1 MPVVRQCQIVST
13 EASAVYVVPIL
24 GFMPANAQ
32 HLQIAPA
39 DPDESPVRARMS
51 RILDGSDFPALSKQ
65 IIETISA
72 LDDDASSLQRL
83 ANVVLREYSLT
94 LSVVRTANSVHYRR
108 SGRSIQSAT
117 HAMMMLGAKTVRQL
131 ASSLLLFENFHR
143 RSPALKELM
152 LQSLLTANHA
162 REVANKLGME
172 EPEEAHLCGM
182 FRNLGEVLIACHF
195 GEDYARIQTLMHDE
209 GKSETGA
216 TKAVLGF
223 GYADLGAEVSRHW
236 GMPDTVVQGMRARAS
251 TSVSLSA
258 AVTAFS
264 HDLTVALYDPQ
275 HTPDGA
281 GVALEEV
288 IEQHGAKIKL
298 SRDQVREVIAKSLN
312 ETRELFSSLH
322 VPSDR
327 QRFKQLSAAARAA
340 IGAAAFDTGEWT
352 AVTPELSEDTA
363 LQLRDR
369 LRQELESAADAL
381 SGTALS
387 DVLLLALEGALRGG
401 PFDRV
406 IMCILDTD
414 RGRLVARS
422 GLGEGIDVLLPH
434 FDFPMNIRGG
444 PVVTATQ
451 QRAPLYLP
459 NDRSMNAIE
468 ARWAGTLG
476 VAQFGVF
483 PIVVAGK
490 IVGCL
495 YVDRAMDSAMAAI
508 TPDRATL
515 RYVKSLSEIVV
526 TAIAA
531 RRRLSATN
539 AAADP
544 KRNTPTGSV
553 PATADVVAQSGADR
567 VALVLQL
574 LQGAP
579 SAQVSQE
586 SGVPVAQL
594 EAWRAEVLAAAA
606 ARLQ

>member
-1 MPVVRQCQIVST
+1 
-13 EASAVYVVPIL
+13 
-24 GFMPANAQ
+24 MPANAQ
-32 HLQIAPA
+32 HLQSAPS
-39 DPDESPVRARMS
+39 DPEELPVRARMS

-94 LSVVRTANSVHYRR
+94 LSVVRTANSAHYRR

-162 REVANKLGME
+162 REVAKSLGMQ

-195 GEDYARIQTLMHDE
+195 GEDYARIQTMMHDE

-216 TKAVLGF
+216 TKVVLGF

-236 GMPDTVVQGMRARAS
+236 GMPETVVQGMRARAS

-264 HDLTVALYDPQ
+264 HDLTVALYSQDHAPE
-275 HTPDGA
+275 
-281 GVALEEV
+281 GVGMALEAV
-288 IEQHGAKIKL
+288 IEQHRAKIKL
-298 SRDQVREVIAKSLN
+298 SRELLREVIASALN

-322 VPSDR
+322 IPSDR
-327 QRFKQLSAAARAA
+327 QRFKQLSESARSA
-340 IGAAAFDTGEWT
+340 IGVAAFETGEWM

-363 LQLRDR
+363 VQLRDR
-369 LRQELESAADAL
+369 LRQELESAADAQ
-381 SGTALS
+381 SGTALGE
-387 DVLLLALEGALRGG
+387 VLLLALEGALRGG

-406 IMCILDTD
+406 IVCILDTD

-422 GLGEGIDVLLPH
+422 GLGEGIDALLPH

-451 QRAPLYLP
+451 QRAPIYLP
-459 NDRSMNAIE
+459 NDRAMNATE
-468 ARWAGTLG
+468 ARWAGTLR

-495 YVDRAMDSAMAAI
+495 YVDRAMDGAMAAI
-508 TPDRATL
+508 SPDRATL
-515 RYVKSLSEIVV
+515 RYVKLLSDIVV

-531 RRRLSATN
+531 RRRLSAVNAVAAPARDTPAGSVC
-539 AAADP
+539 AAAVSAP
-544 KRNTPTGSV
+544 V
-553 PATADVVAQSGADR
+553 AETAARSGADR

-574 LQGAP
+574 LQGT
-579 SAQVSQE
+579 SSEQVSQE

-594 EAWRAEVLAAAA
+594 ETWRAEVLAAAA

>member
-1 MPVVRQCQIVST
+1 M
-13 EASAVYVVPIL
+13 VPIL
-24 GFMPANAQ
+24 GVMPANVP
-32 HLQIAPA
+32 HLQI
-39 DPDESPVRARMS
+39 DPVDPEESPVRARMS
-51 RILDGSDFPALSKQ
+51 RILEGSDFPALSKQ

-195 GEDYARIQTLMHDE
+195 GEDYARIQTMMHDE

-223 GYADLGAEVSRHW
+223 PYADLGAEVSRHW
-236 GMPDTVVQGMRARAS
+236 GMPEAVVQGMRARAS

-264 HDLTVALYDPQ
+264 HDLTVALYNQ
-275 HTPDGA
+275 EQTPDAA
-281 GVALEEV
+281 GVALEAV
-288 IEQHGAKIKL
+288 IERHSAKIKI
-298 SRDQVREVIAKSLN
+298 SREHVREVIASALN

-322 VPSDR
+322 IPSDR
-327 QRFKQLSAAARAA
+327 MRFKQLSESARSA
-340 IGAAAFDTGEWT
+340 IGVAAFETGEWA
-352 AVTPELSEDTA
+352 AVTASSEDDA

-369 LRQELESAADAL
+369 LRQELESAADAS
-381 SGTALS
+381 SGTALG

-406 IMCILDTD
+406 IVCILDAD
-414 RGRLVARS
+414 KGRLVARS
-422 GLGEGIDVLLPH
+422 GLGEGIEALLPH

-451 QRAPLYLP
+451 QRAPIYLP

-468 ARWAGTLG
+468 ARWAGTLR

-483 PIVVAGK
+483 PIVVSGK

-495 YVDRAMDSAMAAI
+495 YVDRAMDGEMAAI
-508 TPDRATL
+508 TPDRAAL
-515 RYVKSLSEIVV
+515 RYVKSLSEIMV

-531 RRRLSATN
+531 RRRLSTAVPVEPVRETPKSAVP
-539 AAADP
+539 AAAGVEP
-544 KRNTPTGSV
+544 VR
-553 PATADVVAQSGADR
+553 SGADR

-574 LQGAP
+574 LQGA
-579 SAQVSQE
+579 SSDAVSKE
-586 SGVPVAQL
+586 SGVSVVQL

>member
-1 MPVVRQCQIVST
+1 MRARP
-13 EASAVYVVPIL
+13 VYVVPIL
-24 GFMPANAQ
+24 GVMPANAP
-32 HLQIAPA
+32 HLQIEPA
-39 DPDESPVRARMS
+39 DPEESPVRARMS
-51 RILDGSDFPALSKQ
+51 RILEGSDFPALSKQ
-65 IIETISA
+65 IVETISA

-108 SGRSIQSAT
+108 SGRAIQSAT

-162 REVANKLGME
+162 REVANTLGMQ

-195 GEDYARIQTLMHDE
+195 AEDYARIQTMMHDE
-209 GKSETGA
+209 GKSEMGA
-216 TKAVLGF
+216 TRAVLGF
-223 GYADLGAEVSRHW
+223 PYADLGAEVSRHW
-236 GMPDTVVQGMRARAS
+236 GMPEAVVQGMRARAS

-264 HDLTVALYDPQ
+264 HDLTVALYSQ
-275 HTPDGA
+275 EHGPDGA
-281 GVALEEV
+281 GVALEAV
-288 IEQHGAKIKL
+288 IEQHSAKIKL
-298 SRDQVREVIAKSLN
+298 SREQVRNAIASALN
-312 ETRELFSSLH
+312 ETRELFASLH

-327 QRFKQLSAAARAA
+327 HRLKQLSEAARSA
-340 IGAAAFDTGEWT
+340 IGAAALETAEWT
-352 AVTPELSEDTA
+352 AVPPATRDHDA

-369 LRQELESAADAL
+369 LRQELESAADAS
-381 SGTALS
+381 SGTALGE
-387 DVLLLALEGALRGG
+387 VLLLALEGALRGG

-406 IMCILDTD
+406 IVCILDAD

-422 GLGEGIDVLLPH
+422 GLGDGIDTLLPH

-459 NDRSMNAIE
+459 NDRPMNAIE
-468 ARWAGTLG
+468 ARWAGTLR

-483 PIVVAGK
+483 PIMVAGK

-495 YVDRAMDSAMAAI
+495 YVDRAMDGAMAAI

-515 RYVKSLSEIVV
+515 RYVKALSDVVV

-531 RRRLSATN
+531 RRRASAVAN
-539 AAADP
+539 GSGP
-544 KRNTPTGSV
+544 VGETPASSV
-553 PATADVVAQSGADR
+553 PVASVTEPAGRTGADR

-574 LQGAP
+574 LQGAS
-579 SAQVSQE
+579 SAAVSE
-586 SGVPVAQL
+586 ASGVPVAQL
-594 EAWRAEVLAAAA
+594 EAWRTDVLAAAA

>member
-1 MPVVRQCQIVST
+1 
-13 EASAVYVVPIL
+13 
-24 GFMPANAQ
+24 MPANVQ
-32 HLQIAPA
+32 HLTVASA
-39 DPDESPVRARMS
+39 DPEESPVRARMS
-51 RILDGSDFPALSKQ
+51 RILEGSDFPALSKQ

-117 HAMMMLGAKTVRQL
+117 HAMMMLGARTVRQL

-162 REVANKLGME
+162 REVANTLGMQ

-195 GEDYARIQTLMHDE
+195 GEDYARIQTMMHDE

-223 GYADLGAEVSRHW
+223 PYADLGAEVSRHW
-236 GMPDTVVQGMRARAS
+236 GMPDAVVQGIRARAS
-251 TSVSLSA
+251 TSVSQSA

-264 HDLTVALYDPQ
+264 HDLTVALYSQ
-275 HTPDGA
+275 GQSPDGA
-281 GVALEEV
+281 GVALETV
-288 IEQHGAKIKL
+288 IERHSAKIKL
-298 SRDQVREVIAKSLN
+298 SREQVREVIASALN

-322 VPSDR
+322 IPSDR
-327 QRFKQLSAAARAA
+327 QRFKQLAESARSAMGVAT
-340 IGAAAFDTGEWT
+340 FDTGEWIAT
-352 AVTPELSEDTA
+352 TPASSEGDV

-369 LRQELESAADAL
+369 LLQELESAADAL
-381 SGTALS
+381 SGTALG

-406 IMCILDTD
+406 IVCILEAD

-422 GLGEGIDVLLPH
+422 GLGDGIEALLPH

-451 QRAPLYLP
+451 QRAPIYLP
-459 NDRSMNAIE
+459 NDRAMNAIE
-468 ARWAGTLG
+468 ARWAGTLR

-483 PIVVAGK
+483 PIVLAGK

-495 YVDRAMDSAMAAI
+495 YVDRAMDGQMAAI

-515 RYVKSLSEIVV
+515 RYVKSLSDIVV

-531 RRRLSATN
+531 RRRLSAVN
-539 AAADP
+539 AAPEPARD
-544 KRNTPTGSV
+544 TPLGSV
-553 PATADVVAQSGADR
+553 PVAVAESAPTARSGAER

-574 LQGAP
+574 LQGAS
-579 SAQVSQE
+579 SAVVSQE

-594 EAWRAEVLAAAA
+594 EAWRTEVLAAAA

>member
-1 MPVVRQCQIVST
+1 
-13 EASAVYVVPIL
+13 
-24 GFMPANAQ
+24 MPANVQ
-32 HLQIAPA
+32 HLTLASA
-39 DPDESPVRARMS
+39 DPEESPVRARMS
-51 RILDGSDFPALSKQ
+51 RILEGSDFPALSKQ

-117 HAMMMLGAKTVRQL
+117 HAMMMLGARTVRQL

-162 REVANKLGME
+162 REVANKLGLQ

-195 GEDYARIQTLMHDE
+195 GEDYARIQTMMHDE

-223 GYADLGAEVSRHW
+223 PYADLGAEVSRHW
-236 GMPDTVVQGMRARAS
+236 GMPDAVVQGIRARAS

-264 HDLTVALYDPQ
+264 HDLTVALYSQDQ
-275 HTPDGA
+275 SPDGA
-281 GVALEEV
+281 GVALETV
-288 IEQHGAKIKL
+288 IERHSAKIKL
-298 SRDQVREVIAKSLN
+298 SREQVREVIASALN

-322 VPSDR
+322 IPSDR
-327 QRFKQLSAAARAA
+327 QRFKQLAESARSAMGVAT
-340 IGAAAFDTGEWT
+340 FDTGEWIAT
-352 AVTPELSEDTA
+352 TPASSEDDV

-369 LRQELESAADAL
+369 LLQELESAADAL
-381 SGTALS
+381 SGTALG

-406 IMCILDTD
+406 IVCILEAD

-422 GLGEGIDVLLPH
+422 GLGDGIEALLPH

-451 QRAPLYLP
+451 QRAPIYLP
-459 NDRSMNAIE
+459 NDRAMNAIE
-468 ARWAGTLG
+468 ARWAGTLR

-495 YVDRAMDSAMAAI
+495 YVDRAMDGQMAAI

-515 RYVKSLSEIVV
+515 RYVKSLSDIVV

-531 RRRLSATN
+531 RRRLSAVN
-539 AAADP
+539 AAAEPARD
-544 KRNTPTGSV
+544 TPVGSV
-553 PATADVVAQSGADR
+553 PVAVAEPAPTARSGADR

-574 LQGAP
+574 LQGAS
-579 SAQVSQE
+579 SAVVSQE
-586 SGVPVAQL
+586 SGVPVTQL
-594 EAWRAEVLAAAA
+594 EAWRTEVLAAAA

>member
-1 MPVVRQCQIVST
+1 MRARP
-13 EASAVYVVPIL
+13 VYVVPIL
-24 GFMPANAQ
+24 GVMPANAPP
-32 HLQIAPA
+32 LPIESVEPE
-39 DPDESPVRARMS
+39 ESPVRARMS

-72 LDDDASSLQRL
+72 LDDNASSLQRL

-94 LSVVRTANSVHYRR
+94 LSVVRTANSMHYRR
-108 SGRSIQSAT
+108 SGRAIQSAT

-152 LQSLLTANHA
+152 VQSLLTANHA
-162 REVANKLGME
+162 REVANSLGME

-195 GEDYARIQTLMHDE
+195 GEDYARIQTMMHDE
-209 GKSETGA
+209 GKSEMGA
-216 TKAVLGF
+216 TKVVLGF
-223 GYADLGAEVSRHW
+223 PYADLGAEVSRHW
-236 GMPDTVVQGMRARAS
+236 GMPDAVVQGMRARAS
-251 TSVSLSA
+251 TSASLSA

-264 HDLTVALYDPQ
+264 HDLTVALYSQ
-275 HTPDGA
+275 EHAPDAA
-281 GVALEEV
+281 GGALEAV
-288 IEQHGAKIKL
+288 IEQHSAKIKL
-298 SRDQVREVIAKSLN
+298 SREQVRDVIVSALN

-322 VPSDR
+322 IPSDR
-327 QRFKQLSAAARAA
+327 QRFKRLSEAARYA
-340 IGAAAFDTGEWT
+340 IGAAAFETGEWA
-352 AVTPELSEDTA
+352 AVPASSEDDA
-363 LQLRDR
+363 VQLRDR
-369 LRQELESAADAL
+369 LRQELESAADAS
-381 SGTALS
+381 SGTALGA
-387 DVLLLALEGALRGG
+387 VLLLALEGALRGG

-406 IMCILDTD
+406 IVCLLDTD
-414 RGRLVARS
+414 HGRLVARS
-422 GLGEGIDVLLPH
+422 GLGDGIDSLLPH

-451 QRAPLYLP
+451 QRTPLYLP
-459 NDRSMNAIE
+459 NDRSMNASE
-468 ARWAGTLG
+468 ARWAGALR

-490 IVGCL
+490 IMGCM
-495 YVDRAMDSAMAAI
+495 YVDRAMDGEMAAI

-515 RYVKSLSEIVV
+515 RYVHALSNIVV

-531 RRRLSATN
+531 RRRLST
-539 AAADP
+539 AAPVEPVRETP
-544 KRNTPTGSV
+544 KSAV
-553 PATADVVAQSGADR
+553 PAAPGAEPTRSGADR

-574 LQGAP
+574 LQGASSESV
-579 SAQVSQE
+579 SAE
-586 SGVPVAQL
+586 SGVPVAQI

>member
-1 MPVVRQCQIVST
+1 
-13 EASAVYVVPIL
+13 
-24 GFMPANAQ
+24 MPANVQ
-32 HLQIAPA
+32 HLTVASA
-39 DPDESPVRARMS
+39 DPEESPVRARMS
-51 RILDGSDFPALSKQ
+51 RILEGSDFPALSKQ

-117 HAMMMLGAKTVRQL
+117 HAMMMLGARTVRQL

-162 REVANKLGME
+162 REVATKLGLQ

-182 FRNLGEVLIACHF
+182 FRSLGEVLIACHF
-195 GEDYARIQTLMHDE
+195 GEDYARIQTMRHDE

-223 GYADLGAEVSRHW
+223 AYADLGAEVSRHW
-236 GMPDTVVQGMRARAS
+236 GMPEAVVQGMRARAS

-264 HDLTVALYDPQ
+264 HDLTVALYSQD
-275 HTPDGA
+275 HSPDGA
-281 GVALEEV
+281 GVALETV
-288 IEQHGAKIKL
+288 IERHSAKIKL
-298 SRDQVREVIAKSLN
+298 SREQVREVIASALN

-322 VPSDR
+322 IPSDR
-327 QRFKQLSAAARAA
+327 QRFKQLAESARSAMGVAT
-340 IGAAAFDTGEWT
+340 FDTGEWIAT
-352 AVTPELSEDTA
+352 TPASSEDDV

-369 LRQELESAADAL
+369 LLQELESAADAL
-381 SGTALS
+381 SGTALG

-406 IMCILDTD
+406 IVCILEAD

-422 GLGEGIDVLLPH
+422 GLGDGIEALLPH

-451 QRAPLYLP
+451 QRAPIYLP
-459 NDRSMNAIE
+459 NDRAMNAIE
-468 ARWAGTLG
+468 ARWAGTLR

-495 YVDRAMDSAMAAI
+495 YVDRAMDGQMAAI

-515 RYVKSLSEIVV
+515 RYVKSLSDIVV

-531 RRRLSATN
+531 RRRLSAVN
-539 AAADP
+539 VAAEPARD
-544 KRNTPTGSV
+544 TPVGSV
-553 PATADVVAQSGADR
+553 PVAVAEPAPTARSGAER

-574 LQGAP
+574 LQGAS
-579 SAQVSQE
+579 SAVVSQE
-586 SGVPVAQL
+586 SGVSVAQL
-594 EAWRAEVLAAAA
+594 EAWRTEVLAAAA

>member
-1 MPVVRQCQIVST
+1 
-13 EASAVYVVPIL
+13 
-24 GFMPANAQ
+24 MPANVQ
-32 HLQIAPA
+32 HLTVASA
-39 DPDESPVRARMS
+39 DPEESPVRARMS
-51 RILDGSDFPALSKQ
+51 RIFEGSDFPALSKQ

-117 HAMMMLGAKTVRQL
+117 HAMMMLGARTVRQL

-162 REVANKLGME
+162 REVANKLGLQ

-195 GEDYARIQTLMHDE
+195 GEDYARIQTMMHDE

-223 GYADLGAEVSRHW
+223 PYADLGAEVSRHW
-236 GMPDTVVQGMRARAS
+236 GMPDAVVQGIRARAS

-264 HDLTVALYDPQ
+264 HDLTVALYSQDQ
-275 HTPDGA
+275 SPDGA
-281 GVALEEV
+281 GVALETV
-288 IEQHGAKIKL
+288 IERHSAKIKL
-298 SRDQVREVIAKSLN
+298 SREQVREVIASALN

-322 VPSDR
+322 IPSDR
-327 QRFKQLSAAARAA
+327 QRFKQLAESARSAMGVAT
-340 IGAAAFDTGEWT
+340 FDTGEWIAT
-352 AVTPELSEDTA
+352 TPASSEDDV

-369 LRQELESAADAL
+369 LLQELESAADAL
-381 SGTALS
+381 SGTALG

-406 IMCILDTD
+406 IVCILEAD

-422 GLGEGIDVLLPH
+422 GLGDGIEALLPH

-451 QRAPLYLP
+451 QRAPIYLP
-459 NDRSMNAIE
+459 NDRAMNAIE
-468 ARWAGTLG
+468 ARWAGTLR

-495 YVDRAMDSAMAAI
+495 YVDRAMDGQMAAI

-515 RYVKSLSEIVV
+515 RYVKSLSDIVV

-531 RRRLSATN
+531 RRRLSTVN
-539 AAADP
+539 AAAEP
-544 KRNTPTGSV
+544 ARETPVGTV
-553 PATADVVAQSGADR
+553 PVAVAEPAPTARSGADR

-574 LQGAP
+574 LQGAS
-579 SAQVSQE
+579 SAVVSQE

-594 EAWRAEVLAAAA
+594 EAWRTEVLAAAA

>member
-1 MPVVRQCQIVST
+1 
-13 EASAVYVVPIL
+13 
-24 GFMPANAQ
+24 
-32 HLQIAPA
+32 
-39 DPDESPVRARMS
+39 MS
-51 RILDGSDFPALSKQ
+51 RILEGSDFPALSKQ
-65 IIETISA
+65 IIETIST

-94 LSVVRTANSVHYRR
+94 LSVVRTANSAHYRR

-162 REVANKLGME
+162 REVANKLGMQ

-195 GEDYARIQTLMHDE
+195 GEDYARIQTMMHDE

-216 TKAVLGF
+216 IKAVLGF
-223 GYADLGAEVSRHW
+223 AYADLGAEVSRHW
-236 GMPDTVVQGMRARAS
+236 GMPETVVQGMRARAS

-264 HDLTVALYDPQ
+264 HDLTAALYRQD
-275 HTPDGA
+275 HAPDGA
-281 GVALEEV
+281 GVALEAV
-288 IEQHGAKIKL
+288 IEQHSAKIKL
-298 SRDQVREVIAKSLN
+298 SREHVREVIASALN

-322 VPSDR
+322 IPSDR
-327 QRFKQLSAAARAA
+327 QRFKELSESARAV
-340 IGAAAFDTGEWT
+340 IGVASVETGEWM
-352 AVTPELSEDTA
+352 AATPATSEDDV
-363 LQLRDR
+363 LELRDR
-369 LRQELESAADAL
+369 LRQELESAADAS

-387 DVLLLALEGALRGG
+387 DVLLLGLEAALRGG

-406 IMCILDTD
+406 IVCILDAD

-422 GLGEGIDVLLPH
+422 GLGDGIEALLPH
-434 FDFPMNIRGG
+434 FDFPMNVRGG

-468 ARWAGTLG
+468 ARWAGTLR

-495 YVDRAMDSAMAAI
+495 YVDRAMDGTMAAI

-515 RYVKSLSEIVV
+515 RYVKLLSDIVV

-531 RRRLSATN
+531 RRRLSGVN
-539 AAADP
+539 AAVAP
-544 KRNTPTGSV
+544 VRHTPARVV
-553 PATADVVAQSGADR
+553 PAAPIAALVAAPGPRSGADR

-574 LQGAP
+574 LQGAS
-579 SAQVSQE
+579 SASVSQE

-594 EAWRAEVLAAAA
+594 EAWRGEVLAAAA

>member
-1 MPVVRQCQIVST
+1 
-13 EASAVYVVPIL
+13 
-24 GFMPANAQ
+24 MPANAP
-32 HLQIAPA
+32 HLQIDPA

-51 RILDGSDFPALSKQ
+51 RILEGSDFPALSKQ

-162 REVANKLGME
+162 REVANKLQMQ

-195 GEDYARIQTLMHDE
+195 GEDYARIQTMMHDE

-223 GYADLGAEVSRHW
+223 PYADLGAEVSRHW
-236 GMPDTVVQGMRARAS
+236 GMPDAVVQGMRARAS

-264 HDLTVALYDPQ
+264 HDLTVALYSHEQ
-275 HTPDGA
+275 TPDGA

-288 IEQHGAKIKL
+288 IERHSAKIKI
-298 SRDQVREVIAKSLN
+298 SREHVREVIASALN

-322 VPSDR
+322 IPSDR
-327 QRFKQLSAAARAA
+327 MRFKQLSESARSA
-340 IGAAAFDTGEWT
+340 IGVAAFETGEWA
-352 AVTPELSEDTA
+352 AVTASSEDDA

-369 LRQELESAADAL
+369 LRQELESAADAS
-381 SGTALS
+381 SGTALG

-406 IMCILDTD
+406 IVCILDAD
-414 RGRLVARS
+414 KGRLVARS
-422 GLGEGIDVLLPH
+422 GLGEGIEALLPH

-451 QRAPLYLP
+451 QRAPIYLP

-468 ARWAGTLG
+468 ARWAGTLR

-483 PIVVAGK
+483 PIVVSGK

-495 YVDRAMDSAMAAI
+495 YVDRAMDGEMAAI
-508 TPDRATL
+508 TPDRAAL
-515 RYVKSLSEIVV
+515 RYVKSLSEIMV

-531 RRRLSATN
+531 RRRLSTAVPVEPVRETPKSAVP
-539 AAADP
+539 AAA
-544 KRNTPTGSV
+544 GV
-553 PATADVVAQSGADR
+553 EPARSGADR

-574 LQGAP
+574 LQGA
-579 SAQVSQE
+579 SSDAVSKE
-586 SGVPVAQL
+586 SGVSVVQL

>member
-1 MPVVRQCQIVST
+1 MRARP
-13 EASAVYVVPIL
+13 VYVVPIL
-24 GFMPANAQ
+24 GVMPANAP
-32 HLQIAPA
+32 HLQIEPV
-39 DPDESPVRARMS
+39 DPEESPVRARMS
-51 RILDGSDFPALSKQ
+51 RILEGSDFPALSKQ

-117 HAMMMLGAKTVRQL
+117 HAMMLLGAKTVRQL

-162 REVANKLGME
+162 REVANTLGME

-195 GEDYARIQTLMHDE
+195 GEDYARIQTMMHDE

-223 GYADLGAEVSRHW
+223 AYADLGAEVSRQW
-236 GMPDTVVQGMRARAS
+236 GMPDAVVQGMRARAS

-264 HDLTVALYDPQ
+264 HDLTVALYGQ
-275 HTPDGA
+275 AHTPDGA
-281 GVALEEV
+281 GVALETV

-298 SRDQVREVIAKSLN
+298 SRQQVREVIASALN
-312 ETRELFSSLH
+312 ETRELFASLH

-327 QRFKQLSAAARAA
+327 QRVKQLSEAARSA
-340 IGAAAFDTGEWT
+340 IGAAARDIAALETGEWS
-352 AVTPELSEDTA
+352 AVTTATSEDA
-363 LQLRDR
+363 AVPWRDR
-369 LRQELESAADAL
+369 LRQELESAADAS

-406 IMCILDTD
+406 MVCILDTD

-422 GLGEGIDVLLPH
+422 GLGDGIDVLLTH

-459 NDRSMNAIE
+459 TDRPMNAIE
-468 ARWAGTLG
+468 ARWAGTLR

-490 IVGCL
+490 IVGCV
-495 YVDRAMDSAMAAI
+495 YVDRTMDGEMAAM

-531 RRRLSATN
+531 RRRL
-539 AAADP
+539 
-544 KRNTPTGSV
+544 
-553 PATADVVAQSGADR
+553 
-567 VALVLQL
+567 
-574 LQGAP
+574 
-579 SAQVSQE
+579 
-586 SGVPVAQL
+586 PV
-594 EAWRAEVLAAAA
+594 A
-606 ARLQ
+606 ARLP

>member
-1 MPVVRQCQIVST
+1 M
-13 EASAVYVVPIL
+13 VPIL
-24 GFMPANAQ
+24 RVMPANAP
-32 HLQIAPA
+32 HLQIDPA
-39 DPDESPVRARMS
+39 DPDESPVRARMG
-51 RILDGSDFPALSKQ
+51 RILEGSDFPALSKQ

-108 SGRSIQSAT
+108 SGRAIQSAT

-195 GEDYARIQTLMHDE
+195 GEDYARIQTMMHDE

-223 GYADLGAEVSRHW
+223 PYADLGAEVSRHW
-236 GMPDTVVQGMRARAS
+236 GMPETVVQGMRARAS

-264 HDLTVALYDPQ
+264 HDLTVALYHQ
-275 HTPDGA
+275 EQTPDVA

-288 IEQHGAKIKL
+288 IERHSAKIKI
-298 SRDQVREVIAKSLN
+298 SREHVREVIASALN

-322 VPSDR
+322 IPSDR
-327 QRFKQLSAAARAA
+327 MRFKQLSESARSA
-340 IGAAAFDTGEWT
+340 IGVATMETGEWM
-352 AVTPELSEDTA
+352 AATPELSEDTA

-369 LRQELESAADAL
+369 LRVELESAADAA
-381 SGTALS
+381 SGTALGE
-387 DVLLLALEGALRGG
+387 VLLLALEGALRGG

-406 IMCILDTD
+406 IVCILDAD
-414 RGRLVARS
+414 KGRLVARS
-422 GLGEGIDVLLPH
+422 GLGDGIETLLPH

-459 NDRSMNAIE
+459 SDRSMNAIE
-468 ARWAGTLG
+468 ARWAGTMR

-483 PIVVAGK
+483 PIVVSGK

-495 YVDRAMDSAMAAI
+495 YVDRAMDGEMAAI

-515 RYVKSLSEIVV
+515 RYVKSLSDIVV

-531 RRRLSATN
+531 RRRLST
-539 AAADP
+539 AAAVEPLRETP
-544 KRNTPTGSV
+544 KRSV
-553 PATADVVAQSGADR
+553 PAAASVEPARSGADR

-574 LQGAP
+574 LQGASSEAV
-579 SAQVSQE
+579 SAE
-586 SGVPVAQL
+586 SGVPVALL